1 MSKIFVEAC
10 FRRPTPYTPVWMM
23 RQAGRYL
30 KEYMEVR
37 SKAGNF
43 LNLCHNPKLA
53 AEVTI
58 QPLDIVG
65 VDAAIL
71 FSDILVIPNEM
82 GMHLEFLQGEGPVF
96 KDPIKTEKIIL
107 EKIKNSEIFCSQI
120 FLMGDNFD
128 FLSNEIKYFKN
139 RNKDIIELL
148 NYLSDSF
155 EIFYLEGNHDYNLS
169 KIFPKIKV
177 VKRENQPL
185 LLKYEDKKIALSHG
199 DNFINWHYNLY
210 CKIIRN
216 SYFLYFLNFLD
227 INFFISKKIEQALEN
242 KNICHNL
249 NYFEELV
256 NKRVKNYTED
266 IVIEGHYHQ
275 AKSYKIGN
283 QEYMA
288 DA

>member
-1 MSKIFVEAC
+1 MSFILKDEAIFIADSH
-10 FRRPTPYTPVWMM
+10 YNKKN
-23 RQAGRYL
+23 Q
-30 KEYMEVR
+30 
-37 SKAGNF
+37 
-43 LNLCHNPKLA
+43 
-53 AEVTI
+53 
-58 QPLDIVG
+58 
-65 VDAAIL
+65 
-71 FSDILVIPNEM
+71 
-82 GMHLEFLQGEGPVF
+82 EF
-96 KDPIKTEKIIL
+96 KIIL

-148 NYLSDSF
+148 NTLSNSF

-169 KIFPKIKV
+169 KIFPNIKII
-177 VKRENQPL
+177 KREKQPL

-283 QEYMA
+283 QEYINIPSLCCQKSFTRFKNKTFLNENL
-288 DA
+288 